1 MFFGTY
7 RHLIDEKNRFRVP
20 TKLKEDLGTNWV
32 ITKGANG
39 CLCGFSKQTMEQD
52 IYPKLNG
59 ISMFDA
65 EAQKPLRILF
75 SSAFETEE
83 DKQGRILLPQE
94 LKAYAG
100 ITKNM
105 VTIGVGSRIEIWAE
119 EAFDAYTKDTNFA
132 TESAKLSEYGI

>member
-20 TKLKEDLGTNWV
+20 AKLKDSLGENWV

-39 CLCGFSKQTMEQD
+39 CLFGFSKQTMEQD

-65 EAQKPLRILF
+65 KAQKPLRILF

-83 DKQGRILLPQE
+83 DKQGRVLLPQE
-94 LKAYAG
+94 LKTYAG
-100 ITKNM
+100 ITKNI

-119 EAFDAYTKDTNFA
+119 EAFDAYTQGSDFS
-132 TESAKLSEYGI
+132 TESKKLSDYGI